1 MVFSFHFHSFFTSV
15 RKQFIFIIL
24 SLAYISASIDQANAQ
39 TPEVETAGDILLVT
53 LPATAI
59 TTTLLLEDY
68 EGLGQFA
75 EGFFLNKI
83 LTFSLKG
90 IIGRERP
97 DGDGFDSFPSGH
109 TSTTFQSASFI
120 QRRYGWKFGI
130 PAYALAT
137 FTGFS
142 RVNADRHYVADVI
155 VGAALGIGCTYAFTT
170 PYEKQDFQVN
180 VSGDT
185 NGFMIRFDYRF

>member
-1 MVFSFHFHSFFTSV
+1 MQIFQSTTVLISNN
-15 RKQFIFIIL
+15 KQFLLGLIL
-24 SLAYISASIDQANAQ
+24 FSVFLLKPVDMNAQ
-39 TPEVETAGDILLVT
+39 TPGVETAGDVTLVT

-59 TTTLLLEDY
+59 ATTLLIKDH

-83 LTFSLKG
+83 LTFSIKG
-90 IIGRERP
+90 IVGRERP

-120 QRRYGWKFGI
+120 QRRYGWKYGI

-142 RVNADRHYVADVI
+142 RVNADRHYVADVL
-155 VGAALGIGCTYAFTT
+155 VVAALGIGCTYVFTT
-170 PYEKQDFQVN
+170 PYEKQDYQVN
-180 VSGDT
+180 ITGDT
-185 NGFMIRFDYRF
+185 NGFLVGFSYRF

>member
-1 MVFSFHFHSFFTSV
+1 MTDATSSTNFLTLSITNQLFVTLCIISFLFHFH
-15 RKQFIFIIL
+15 KGH
-24 SLAYISASIDQANAQ
+24 AQ
-39 TPEVETAGDILLVT
+39 TPEVETAGDIILAT

-59 TTTLLLEDY
+59 ATTLLIKDH

-75 EGFFLNKI
+75 EGFFLNQI

-90 IIGRERP
+90 IIGKERP

-120 QRRYGWKFGI
+120 QRRYGWKYGI
-130 PAYALAT
+130 PAYALAS

-142 RVNADRHYVADVI
+142 RINADRHDIADVL

-170 PYEKQDFQVN
+170 PYEKQDYQI
-180 VSGDT
+180 SLTGGTDSIMI
-185 NGFMIRFDYRF
+185 GFNYRF